1 MFSWDIAI
9 TTLVVA
15 GAAAY
20 VIQSI
25 YKAISGAG
33 HGCSGCCSACS
44 RCAIGG
50 NDSESIGDK
59 MAQAIALAKQHK
71 NHR

>member
-1 MFSWDIAI
+1 MFSLDAAI

-25 YKAISGAG
+25 YRTISNAG

-44 RCAIGG
+44 QCSIGG
-50 NDSESIGDK
+50 NDAGSIGDK
-59 MAQAIALAKQHK
+59 MAQAIALAKQQK
-71 NHR
+71 NQR